1 MILLLLKPGPTSA
14 VQDTVDGTH
23 TNRIFCSQDRNT
35 HSLAPLSSDFSN
47 KFFGQFVH
55 AVPFTPIVWR
65 TSAPFIPRISLIL
78 RAGSEEQMIRANT
91 PRIVAFVTDEETSRN
106 WTKMNLPGSSM
117 CSDISLLEIIFEPS
131 VSVAVRI
138 PALPQPAIDSL
149 VNTRP
154 EPLFKGNSLFRDR
167 PITCLAAVF
176 TTRMI
181 GGYEL
186 ALAS

>member
-1 MILLLLKPGPTSA
+1 MMANI
-14 VQDTVDGTH
+14 Q
-23 TNRIFCSQDRNT
+23 
-35 HSLAPLSSDFSN
+35 
-47 KFFGQFVH
+47 
-55 AVPFTPIVWR
+55 PFWDW
-65 TSAPFIPRISLIL
+65 A
-78 RAGSEEQMIRANT
+78 
-91 PRIVAFVTDEETSRN
+91 
-106 WTKMNLPGSSM
+106 KMNLPGSSM